1 MCSLPIKTLTRQT
14 SSGKR
19 DLKLKDEFPFDE
31 TLRVLI
37 DRIVTSDG
45 EAFKIICANSFM
57 AQSRCSL
64 FLGACARLFAFAR
77 FRLTYMRDMFATKIL
92 PAGR

>member
-19 DLKLKDEFPFDE
+19 DLKLKDEFAFDE

-37 DRIVTSDG
+37 DRIVSSDG
-45 EAFKIICANSFM
+45 EAFKIICADRFM
-57 AQSRCSL
+57 AQSRGSL
-64 FLGACARLFAFAR
+64 FHGACARLFAFVR
-77 FRLTYMRDMFATKIL
+77 FRLTDMRDIFATMIL
-92 PAGR
+92 PAGH